1 MLKQRTLRNSIKA
14 SGIGL
19 HSGKQV
25 NIELHPADADTGIRF
40 VRTDLEP
47 QLEIHAIAKEV
58 GFTTL
63 STTLGS
69 GDHKIST
76 IEHLLSA
83 IAGLGIDNCLIEVD
97 GPEMP
102 IMDGS
107 AGPFVFLL
115 QAAGI
120 ADQNEKKKFIKV
132 LKEVRVE
139 RDDAYAFIK
148 PFDGFKVSFSIEFNH
163 PVQRRFPAESTIDFS
178 STSFVKEVCRARTFG
193 SMNEAEMLKS
203 RNLALGASVSNAI
216 VFGEEEILN
225 EEGLRFNDEI
235 VKHKTLDAIGDLYLL
250 GGNLIG
256 EFSGYKS
263 GHELNNKLLRK
274 IIEDDDA
281 YETVEFEN
289 SENAP
294 ISYVRPP
301 FGDV

>member
-25 NIELHPADADTGIRF
+25 NIELHPADANTGIRF

-47 QLEIHAIAKEV
+47 HLEIHATAREV

-69 GDHKIST
+69 GEHKIST

-120 ADQNEKKKFIKV
+120 ADQDEKKKFIKV

-139 RDDAYAFIK
+139 RDDACLLYTS
-148 PFDGFKVSFSIEFNH
+148 PSPRDGLLS
-163 PVQRRFPAESTIDFS
+163 RMPAS
-178 STSFVKEVCRARTFG
+178 A
-193 SMNEAEMLKS
+193 
-203 RNLALGASVSNAI
+203 
-216 VFGEEEILN
+216 
-225 EEGLRFNDEI
+225 
-235 VKHKTLDAIGDLYLL
+235 
-250 GGNLIG
+250 
-256 EFSGYKS
+256 
-263 GHELNNKLLRK
+263 
-274 IIEDDDA
+274 
-281 YETVEFEN
+281 
-289 SENAP
+289 
-294 ISYVRPP
+294 
-301 FGDV
+301 

>member
-25 NIELHPADADTGIRF
+25 NIQLMPSEPDTGIRF
-40 VRTDLEP
+40 LRTDLQED
-47 QLEIHAIAKEV
+47 LEIPATAREV

-69 GDHKIST
+69 GTNQIST

-83 IAGLGIDNCLIEVD
+83 IAGLGIDNCLIKVD

-120 ADQNEKKKFIKV
+120 AEQDVKKKFIKV
-132 LKEVRVE
+132 LKEVKVT

-163 PVQRRFPAESTIDFS
+163 PVQNRYPAESTIDFS
-178 STSFVKEVCRARTFG
+178 STSFVREVCRARTFG
-193 SMNEAEMLKS
+193 FNKDIESLRKQ
-203 RNLALGASVSNAI
+203 NLALGANMTNAI
-216 VFGEEEILN
+216 NIGEDEILN
-225 EEGLRFNDEI
+225 EEGLRFDDEF
-235 VKHKTLDAIGDLYLL
+235 VKHKILDAIGDLYLL
-250 GGNLIG
+250 GHNLIG
-256 EFSGYKS
+256 EFVGYKS
-263 GHELNNKLLRK
+263 GHALNNELLRK
-274 IIEDDDA
+274 ISETSDA
-281 YETVEFEN
+281 FEIVEFEDLDD
-289 SENAP
+289 AP
-294 ISYVRPP
+294 ISYARPP
-301 FGDV
+301 FEDA

>member
-25 NIELHPADADTGIRF
+25 NIQLMPSEPDTGIRF
-40 VRTDLEP
+40 LRTDLQED
-47 QLEIHAIAKEV
+47 LEIPATAREV

-69 GDHKIST
+69 GTNQIST

-83 IAGLGIDNCLIEVD
+83 IAGLGIDNCLIKVD

-120 ADQNEKKKFIKV
+120 AEQDVKKKFIKV
-132 LKEVRVE
+132 LKEVKVT
-139 RDDAYAFIK
+139 RDDAYAYIK

-163 PVQRRFPAESTIDFS
+163 PVQNRYPAVSTIDFS
-178 STSFVKEVCRARTFG
+178 STSFVREVCRARTFG
-193 SMNEAEMLKS
+193 FNKDIESLRKQ
-203 RNLALGASVSNAI
+203 NLALGANMTNAI
-216 VFGEEEILN
+216 NIGEDEILN
-225 EEGLRFNDEI
+225 EEGLRFDDEF
-235 VKHKTLDAIGDLYLL
+235 VKHKILDAIGDLYLL
-250 GGNLIG
+250 GHNLIG
-256 EFSGYKS
+256 EFVGYKS
-263 GHELNNKLLRK
+263 GHALNNELLRK
-274 IIEDDDA
+274 ISETSDA
-281 YETVEFEN
+281 FEIVEFEDLDD
-289 SENAP
+289 AP
-294 ISYVRPP
+294 ISYARPP
-301 FGDV
+301 FEDA

>member
-19 HSGKQV
+19 HSGEQV
-25 NIELHPADADTGIRF
+25 NIELMPSEPDTGIRF
-40 VRTDLEP
+40 LRTDLQED
-47 QLEIHAIAKEV
+47 LEIPATAREV

-69 GDHKIST
+69 GTNQIST

-83 IAGLGIDNCLIEVD
+83 IAGLGIDNCLIKVD

-120 ADQNEKKKFIKV
+120 AEQDVKKKFIKV
-132 LKEVRVE
+132 LKEVKVT

-163 PVQRRFPAESTIDFS
+163 PVQNRYPAESTIDFS
-178 STSFVKEVCRARTFG
+178 STSFVREVCRARTFCFNKDIE
-193 SMNEAEMLKS
+193 SLRKQ
-203 RNLALGASVSNAI
+203 NLALGANMTNAI
-216 VFGEEEILN
+216 NIGEDEILN
-225 EEGLRFNDEI
+225 EEGLRFDDEF
-235 VKHKTLDAIGDLYLL
+235 VKHKILDAIGDLYLL
-250 GGNLIG
+250 GHNLIG
-256 EFSGYKS
+256 EFVGYKS
-263 GHELNNKLLRK
+263 GHALNNELLRK
-274 IIEDDDA
+274 ISETSDA
-281 YETVEFEN
+281 FEIVEFEDLDD
-289 SENAP
+289 AP
-294 ISYVRPP
+294 ISYARPP
-301 FGDV
+301 FEDA

>member
-19 HSGKQV
+19 HSGEQV
-25 NIELHPADADTGIRF
+25 NIELMPSEPDTGIRF
-40 VRTDLEP
+40 LRTDLQED
-47 QLEIHAIAKEV
+47 LEIPATAREV

-69 GDHKIST
+69 GTNQIST

-83 IAGLGIDNCLIEVD
+83 IAGLGIDNCLIKVD

-120 ADQNEKKKFIKV
+120 AEQDVKKKFIKV
-132 LKEVRVE
+132 LKEVKVT

-163 PVQRRFPAESTIDFS
+163 PVQNRYPAESTIDFS
-178 STSFVKEVCRARTFG
+178 STSFVREVCRARTFG
-193 SMNEAEMLKS
+193 FNKDIESLRKQ
-203 RNLALGASVSNAI
+203 NLALGANMTNAI
-216 VFGEEEILN
+216 NIGEDEILN
-225 EEGLRFNDEI
+225 EEGLRFDDEF
-235 VKHKTLDAIGDLYLL
+235 VKHKILDAIGDLYLL
-250 GGNLIG
+250 GHNLIG
-256 EFSGYKS
+256 EFVGYKS
-263 GHELNNKLLRK
+263 GHALNNELSL
-274 IIEDDDA
+274 IHI
-281 YETVEFEN
+281 
-289 SENAP
+289 
-294 ISYVRPP
+294 
-301 FGDV
+301 

>member
-19 HSGKQV
+19 HSGEQV
-25 NIELHPADADTGIRF
+25 NIELIPSEPDTGIRF
-40 VRTDLEP
+40 LRTDLQED
-47 QLEIHAIAKEV
+47 LEIPATAREV

-69 GDHKIST
+69 GTNQIST

-83 IAGLGIDNCLIEVD
+83 IAGLGIDNCLIKVD

-120 ADQNEKKKFIKV
+120 AEQDVKKKFIKV
-132 LKEVRVE
+132 LKEVKVT

-163 PVQRRFPAESTIDFS
+163 PVQNRYPAESTIDFS
-178 STSFVKEVCRARTFG
+178 STSFVREVCRARTFG
-193 SMNEAEMLKS
+193 FNKDIESLRKQ
-203 RNLALGASVSNAI
+203 NLALGANMTNAI
-216 VFGEEEILN
+216 NIGEDEILN
-225 EEGLRFNDEI
+225 EEGLRFDDEF
-235 VKHKTLDAIGDLYLL
+235 VKHKILDAIGDLYLL
-250 GGNLIG
+250 GHNLIG
-256 EFSGYKS
+256 EFVGYKS
-263 GHELNNKLLRK
+263 GHALNNELLRK
-274 IIEDDDA
+274 ISETSDA
-281 YETVEFEN
+281 FEIVEFEDLDD
-289 SENAP
+289 AP
-294 ISYVRPP
+294 ISYARPP
-301 FGDV
+301 FEDA

>member
-25 NIELHPADADTGIRF
+25 NIQLMPSEPDTGIRF
-40 VRTDLEP
+40 LRTDLQED
-47 QLEIHAIAKEV
+47 LEIPATAREV

-69 GDHKIST
+69 GTNQIST

-83 IAGLGIDNCLIEVD
+83 IAGLGIDNCLIKVD

-120 ADQNEKKKFIKV
+120 AEQDVKKKFIKV
-132 LKEVRVE
+132 LKEVKVT
-139 RDDAYAFIK
+139 RDDAYAYIK

-163 PVQRRFPAESTIDFS
+163 PVQNRYPAESTIDFS
-178 STSFVKEVCRARTFG
+178 STSFVREVCRARTFG
-193 SMNEAEMLKS
+193 FNKDIESLRKQ
-203 RNLALGASVSNAI
+203 NLALGANMTNAI
-216 VFGEEEILN
+216 NIGEDEILN
-225 EEGLRFNDEI
+225 EEGLRFDDEF
-235 VKHKTLDAIGDLYLL
+235 VKHKILDAIGDLYLL
-250 GGNLIG
+250 GHNLIG
-256 EFSGYKS
+256 EFVGYKS
-263 GHELNNKLLRK
+263 GHALNNELLRK
-274 IIEDDDA
+274 ISETSDA
-281 YETVEFEN
+281 FEIVEFEDLDD
-289 SENAP
+289 AP
-294 ISYVRPP
+294 ISYARPP
-301 FGDV
+301 FEDA

>member
-25 NIELHPADADTGIRF
+25 NIELHPADANTGIRF

-47 QLEIHAIAKEV
+47 QLEIHASAREV

-69 GDHKIST
+69 GEHKIST

-120 ADQNEKKKFIKV
+120 ADQDEKKKFIKV

-148 PFDGFKVSFSIEFNH
+148 PFDGFKVSFSIDFNH

-178 STSFVKEVCRARTFG
+178 STSFVREVCRVLLQAAGIADQDEKKKFIKV
-193 SMNEAEMLKS
+193 LKVV
-203 RNLALGASVSNAI
+203 RV
-216 VFGEEEILN
+216 E
-225 EEGLRFNDEI
+225 R
-235 VKHKTLDAIGDLYLL
+235 
-250 GGNLIG
+250 
-256 EFSGYKS
+256 
-263 GHELNNKLLRK
+263 
-274 IIEDDDA
+274 DDA
-281 YETVEFEN
+281 YAF
-289 SENAP
+289 
-294 ISYVRPP
+294 IKP
-301 FGDV
+301 FDGFKVSFSI

>member
-25 NIELHPADADTGIRF
+25 NIELNPADADTGIRF

-102 IMDGS
+102 IMDLS
-107 AGPFVFLL
+107 
-115 QAAGI
+115 
-120 ADQNEKKKFIKV
+120 
-132 LKEVRVE
+132 
-139 RDDAYAFIK
+139 
-148 PFDGFKVSFSIEFNH
+148 
-163 PVQRRFPAESTIDFS
+163 
-178 STSFVKEVCRARTFG
+178 
-193 SMNEAEMLKS
+193 
-203 RNLALGASVSNAI
+203 
-216 VFGEEEILN
+216 
-225 EEGLRFNDEI
+225 
-235 VKHKTLDAIGDLYLL
+235 
-250 GGNLIG
+250 LI
-256 EFSGYKS
+256 
-263 GHELNNKLLRK
+263 H
-274 IIEDDDA
+274 I
-281 YETVEFEN
+281 
-289 SENAP
+289 
-294 ISYVRPP
+294 
-301 FGDV
+301 